1 MKTLSQ
7 FQIYIDAQKAVGIQ
21 FILVGAGI
29 VIVSALAHFLGSS
42 ELTSGLKVGALA
54 AGLFISISG
63 YAYRETEIKLLHSQT
78 LLFNKDHIAFRLT
91 ETKRMEKVLKDYPI
105 YQIVFGSFIVIALI
119 FILSTT
125 YSFWCGIA
133 LSIILLST
141 GVMIVEAYS
150 HHSIKHYYTY
160 LSNLTHHE

>member
-7 FQIYIDAQKAVGIQ
+7 FQIYIDAQKWVGVQ
-21 FILVGAGI
+21 FMLLGAGL
-29 VIVSALAHFLGSS
+29 VIISGLALFLGNS
-42 ELTSGLKVGALA
+42 ELANGLKVGAIIS
-54 AGLFISISG
+54 GLFISISG
-63 YAYRETEIKLLHSQT
+63 YAYRNTEIKLLNSQT
-78 LLFNKDHIAFRLT
+78 RFFNKDHVASRLT

-105 YQIVFGSFIVIALI
+105 YQIVFGAFIVIALI
-119 FILSTT
+119 IILSAN

-141 GVMIVEAYS
+141 GVIIVEAHS